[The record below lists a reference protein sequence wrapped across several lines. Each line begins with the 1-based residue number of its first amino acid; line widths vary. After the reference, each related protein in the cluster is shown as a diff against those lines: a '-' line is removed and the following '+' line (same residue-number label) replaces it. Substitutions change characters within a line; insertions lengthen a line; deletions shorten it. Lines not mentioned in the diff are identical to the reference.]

1 MWKWFWHL
9 LDGLFFGPVSQ
20 RRRPLGAILR
30 LLRYPYAVLRDLSR
44 GEINLWAMGLV
55 FTTLLTLIP
64 LLAFAFAILKAFGG
78 HRRYLE
84 PIVFDF
90 LSPVGASAQEL
101 TERVM
106 QFADGVRSGIVG
118 TVGFALL
125 AWTLLGTLRKVED
138 SFNFLWRVEHARGF
152 ARRVVEY
159 LGLLIVGPIVLV
171 GFFALSEAALK
182 SEPVQ
187 IVTGLPLARRLMSAS
202 ILIAPYVIVTLFFTL
217 LYMFIPNTRVRLR
230 PALVGAVSAG
240 VLWAAVGRMFTAL
253 VVSSTRLTLVY
264 AGFAVIIAV
273 LTWIYFGWLILLT
286 GAQLS
291 FYVQNP
297 SYLRLGLT
305 ELKLSSAD
313 RERLAL
319 RLMYLIGAAHLHG
332 EKRWRIDALAS
343 ALGVPGIAVS
353 RTAAGLERAGLLRV
367 TAHEELVP
375 GRDLALIR
383 VSEILGVV
391 RHQESG
397 QLPPPHVAIPAVERL
412 ATRLDAAWRQS
423 CNESLLDLL
432 HERGDVV
439 TLAGE

>member
-1 MWKWFWHL
+1 MWEWFWGV
-9 LDGLFFGPVSQ
+9 LDRLFFGPASEG
-20 RRRPLGAILR
+20 RRPLGAILR

-44 GEINLWAMGLV
+44 GQINLWAMGLV

-84 PIVFDF
+84 PIVFEF
-90 LSPVGASAQEL
+90 LSPVGASAHDL

-106 QFADGVRSGIVG
+106 EFADGVRSGIVG
-118 TVGFALL
+118 TVGFTLL

-138 SFNFLWRVEHARGF
+138 SFNFVWRVEHARGF
-152 ARRVVEY
+152 ARRVIEY

-171 GFFALSEAALK
+171 GFFALSQAALQ

-187 IVTGLPLARRLMSAS
+187 LVTELPLAHRVTSAS
-202 ILIAPYVIVTLFFTL
+202 VAIAPYAMVTLFFTL
-217 LYMFIPNTRVRLR
+217 LYMLIPNTRVRLR

-240 VLWAAVGRMFTAL
+240 VLWAAIGKMFTAM
-253 VVSSTRLTLVY
+253 VVSSTRITLVY
-264 AGFAVIIAV
+264 AGFAVMVAV
-273 LTWIYFGWLILLT
+273 LTWTYFGWLILLA

-297 SYLRLGLT
+297 SYLRLGLVD
-305 ELKLSSAD
+305 LKLSSVD
-313 RERLAL
+313 LERLAL
-319 RLMYLIGAAHLHG
+319 RLMYLVGAAHLRG
-332 EKRWRIDALAS
+332 DKRWSIDALAS

-353 RTAAGLERAGLLRV
+353 TTAAGLERAGLLRV

-383 VSEILGVV
+383 VPDILGVV
-391 RHQESG
+391 RNQETG
-397 QLPPPHVAIPAVERL
+397 HLPAPQIAIPAVERV
-412 ATRLDAAWRQS
+412 ATRLNAAWRES

-439 TLAGE
+439 TLADE